1 MCIRDRNIILYKS
14 TNFKTQVWNNIVL
27 NFDGGTFDI
36 FINGKLVK
44 NRKHVVPEITYGT
57 LVCGTPTLGGKIC
70 NIIYFNFA
78 LTMKNI
84 HYLYN
89 LVKFNDPPI
98 PLNTSL
104 GSTEQAIYKAVD
116 KNDKKKTVIPINLET
131 DIFDKIKFDD
141 PVEQTD
147 KLTSSRFRNYLSL
160 GWYFKQNKDGNNSI
174 YSGGMNDTN
183 TGSTCES
190 SSAQANSTAFPKV
203 APVNLLHKP

>member
-1 MCIRDRNIILYKS
+1 
-14 TNFKTQVWNNIVL
+14 
-27 NFDGGTFDI
+27 
-36 FINGKLVK
+36 
-44 NRKHVVPEITYGT
+44 
-57 LVCGTPTLGGKIC
+57 
-70 NIIYFNFA
+70 
-78 LTMKNI
+78 MKNI

-160 GWYFKQNKDGNNSI
+160 GWYFKQNNDGNNSI

-183 TGSTCES
+183 TGSTCET
-190 SSAQANSTAFPKV
+190 SSAQANSTAFSESSTS
-203 APVNLLHKP
+203 NLLHKP